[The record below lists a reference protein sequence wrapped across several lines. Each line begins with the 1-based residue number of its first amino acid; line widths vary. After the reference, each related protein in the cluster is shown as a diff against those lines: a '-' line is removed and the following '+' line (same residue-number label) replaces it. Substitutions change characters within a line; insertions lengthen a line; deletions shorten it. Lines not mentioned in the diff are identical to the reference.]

1 MEIKDKNGLTE
12 KEFLE
17 QYRPGDYERPSVAA
31 DMVIFTARD
40 CEKDNYRKLPEKKL
54 QVLLIKRGGH
64 PYMNQWALPGGFVEP
79 DETTEQA
86 AKREL
91 LEETGVDNIYLE
103 QLYTFSEPKRD
114 PRMWVMSCSYM
125 ALVASDRI
133 SVSAGD
139 DAKSAEW
146 FDVRL
151 KKDCSEVSET
161 SDGLVS
167 RTDYA
172 LELEKDGEILSAKV
186 RLTKTRTGSGMD
198 SRYDIIESRGLAFDH
213 AKIIA
218 FAVLRLRGKVTYTDI
233 ALNLVP
239 EYFTL
244 TELQQVYEII
254 LDRELLKAPFR
265 RKYGILAEE
274 TDVYSKDAGHR
285 PSKLFR
291 KKWLAE

>member
-1 MEIKDKNGLTE
+1 MAKLSEARRVALAVLSERRRRNGRVRDLLRTS
-12 KEFLE
+12 
-17 QYRPGDYERPSVAA
+17 DAMAA
-31 DMVIFTARD
+31 LDARD
-40 CEKDNYRKLPEKKL
+40 RSLASRL
-54 QVLLIKRGGH
+54 
-64 PYMNQWALPGGFVEP
+64 ALG
-79 DETTEQA
+79 T
-86 AKREL
+86 
-91 LEETGVDNIYLE
+91 
-103 QLYTFSEPKRD
+103 
-114 PRMWVMSCSYM
+114 
-125 ALVASDRI
+125 
-133 SVSAGD
+133 VSAQGVLD
-139 DAKSAEW
+139 
-146 FDVRL
+146 
-151 KKDCSEVSET
+151 EV
-161 SDGLVS
+161 LAA
-167 RTDYA
+167 Y
-172 LELEKDGEILSAKV
+172 EKDGEILSAKV